1 MSTIWSRNCWSCR
14 TKWRTW
20 RARRGGYWVKAK
32 EKKKVRGDR
41 LRKEH
46 HAAASQQQ
54 CRQANAAAL
63 AELNRITEA
72 HGLLSDQ
79 HRLF

>member
-1 MSTIWSRNCWSCR
+1 
-14 TKWRTW
+14 
-20 RARRGGYWVKAK
+20 VKAK
-32 EKKKVRGDR
+32 EKKKARSDR

-54 CRQANAAAL
+54 QQWRQANAAAL

-72 HGLLSDQ
+72 HSLLSDQ

>member
-1 MSTIWSRNCWSCR
+1 M
-14 TKWRTW
+14 KWRTW

-32 EKKKVRGDR
+32 EKKKACGDR
-41 LRKEH
+41 PHKER
-46 HAAASQQQ
+46 AAAVSQQQ
-54 CRQANAAAL
+54 WRQANAAAL

>member
-1 MSTIWSRNCWSCR
+1 
-14 TKWRTW
+14 
-20 RARRGGYWVKAK
+20 VKAK
-32 EKKKVRGDR
+32 EKKKARGDR

-46 HAAASQQQ
+46 PAAASQQQ
-54 CRQANAAAL
+54 QQWRQANAAAL

>member
-1 MSTIWSRNCWSCR
+1 M
-14 TKWRTW
+14 
-20 RARRGGYWVKAK
+20 KAK
-32 EKKKVRGDR
+32 EKKKASGDR
-41 LRKEH
+41 PHKERA
-46 HAAASQQQ
+46 AAASQQQ
-54 CRQANAAAL
+54 WRQANAAAL